1 MKKGQKILIAD
12 MDEKLARSAAAYLSG
27 ELFDVKVLSDT
38 ASAAERIR
46 AFPPDAVILDPLQPK
61 TDGLQIIRGIRQK
74 SQVPI
79 IVTSARSDVF
89 SRVLALEIGAD
100 DYLVKPYDMR
110 ELSARL
116 KALLRRAVLAEK
128 ELSSRSG
135 HPPIEYPDL
144 KISLETYSV
153 VYKGALQQMPPKE
166 IELLYFLAASPNQVF
181 TRQQL
186 LNHIWGY
193 DYVGDTRTV
202 DVHMKRL
209 RKKIHDTG
217 KWSLS
222 TVWGVGYKFE
232 LKEKGL

>member
-100 DYLVKPYDMR
+100 
-110 ELSARL
+110 
-116 KALLRRAVLAEK
+116 ALLKGTRVDGVYTADPKIDPSAKRYDTITMQEMIDKKLAVIDLTASVLCMENHVPLA
-128 ELSSRSG
+128 
-135 HPPIEYPDL
+135 IFDL
-144 KISLETYSV
+144 NEENSIANAMQGKINGTIV
-153 VYKGALQQMPPKE
+153 
-166 IELLYFLAASPNQVF
+166 
-181 TRQQL
+181 
-186 LNHIWGY
+186 
-193 DYVGDTRTV
+193 TV
-202 DVHMKRL
+202 
-209 RKKIHDTG
+209 
-217 KWSLS
+217 
-222 TVWGVGYKFE
+222 E
-232 LKEKGL
+232 

>member
-1 MKKGQKILIAD
+1 METYKYQAISRDGQKVSGVVDAYNE
-12 MDEKLARSAAAYLSG
+12 MD
-27 ELFDVKVLSDT
+27 
-38 ASAAERIR
+38 AAERIR

-116 KALLRRAVLAEK
+116 KALLRRAVLAER

-144 KISLETYSV
+144 RISLETYSV